1 MMSIKPIKVNRYWV
15 YRDLWSRTWTS
26 DISQRSALND
36 RNTQD
41 RFIDRYLVPHVQPSR
56 YPEHERYRH
65 KLKESLRYYLNI
77 MNSETTEEL
86 TEEWNDRFI
95 PFQLP
100 YDVHAFL
107 YHIWERL
114 FPTESWEIAL
124 LDWYV
129 DLNDP
134 LIPILMPSPRS

>member
-1 MMSIKPIKVNRYWV
+1 MSIKPIKVNRYWV

-41 RFIDRYLVPHVQPSR
+41 RFIDRYLVPHFQPSR
-56 YPEHERYRH
+56 SPEHERYRY

-77 MNSETTEEL
+77 MNAETTEEL
-86 TEEWNDRFI
+86 TDEWDDHVI
-95 PFQLP
+95 PFRLP
-100 YDVHAFL
+100 LDVDAFL
-107 YHIWERL
+107 HRIWQRL
-114 FPTESWEIAL
+114 FPDEAWAISM

-134 LIPILMPSPRS
+134 MIPILTSSSHS